1 MFGVS
6 STVSKDNTVP
16 LKPVFSKKM
25 SEEISKKS
33 DKSKSDVSNI
43 NQVEEEVRIS
53 RDSPDPAPANE
64 KPSNE
69 EPKKDELQLEHQE
82 TFDPDETLAR
92 APTNL
97 PMVRGDSYNYDVRDD
112 LLEQTVKTNG

>member
-1 MFGVS
+1 MFGVT

-16 LKPVFSKKM
+16 LKPSGISKKA
-25 SEEISKKS
+25 SEEISRKS
-33 DKSKSDVSNI
+33 DKSKSDVSNV
-43 NQVEEEVRIS
+43 NRVEEVKEEEVRVS
-53 RDSPDPAPANE
+53 QDSPDPAPANE
-64 KPSNE
+64 KPTNE

-97 PMVRGDSYNYDVRDD
+97 PVVRGD
-112 LLEQTVKTNG
+112 T

>member
-6 STVSKDNTVP
+6 STISKDNTVP
-16 LKPVFSKKM
+16 LKPVVSKKM

-43 NQVEEEVRIS
+43 NQVEEEVRVS

-97 PMVRGDSYNYDVRDD
+97 PIVRGDSYNYD

>member
-6 STVSKDNTVP
+6 STISKDNTVP
-16 LKPVFSKKM
+16 LKPVVSKKM

-43 NQVEEEVRIS
+43 NQVEEEVRVS
-53 RDSPDPAPANE
+53 RDSPDPAAAND

-97 PMVRGDSYNYDVRDD
+97 PMVRGDSYNYD